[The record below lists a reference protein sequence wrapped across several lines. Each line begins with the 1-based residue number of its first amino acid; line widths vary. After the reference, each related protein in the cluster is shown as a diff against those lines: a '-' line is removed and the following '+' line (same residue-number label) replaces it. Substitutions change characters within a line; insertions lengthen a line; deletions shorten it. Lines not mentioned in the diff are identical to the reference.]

1 MAKKK
6 RVLTSAILALA
17 SVAAFNF
24 AVPAAV
30 ASDNTPVAS
39 VRSFPAQKRVSAR
52 NAFIEATSVDVSED
66 SDWGGVESLKV
77 DAVESPAQKAA
88 KKAAQEAAEQAAAS
102 RSAARSSQTTT
113 SSSTTKSSSTSSFSG
128 VALPASKN
136 GAAVAAYAQ
145 QFVGAPYVSGGTTP
159 SGWDCSGFT
168 QYVFAKF
175 GVSLP
180 RNSEAQAAALASKQ
194 VSNPQPGD
202 LMWKPG
208 HVGIYIGNGM
218 MVHAATPSK
227 GTVIGTT
234 SWASFKYYR
243 VV

>member
-66 SDWGGVESLKV
+66 SGWDLESLKV
-77 DAVESPAQKAA
+77 PAAESPAQKAK

-128 VALPASKN
+128 VALPTSKN

-180 RNSEAQAAALASKQ
+180 HNSEAQAAALASKQ